1 MNDYS
6 VSEDSPIEDKGAKP
20 VWVDVEMDIDSPNRD
35 TREDDLDKL
44 FKSQGREGMR
54 LSTYIWVGQASKVL
68 TGEHF
73 DQGATYSRLL
83 GSSHGDH
90 VVRAR
95 FYPLGR
101 LNVYWNL
108 YPQHHAP
115 GLGGR
120 SEGVKR
126 T

>member
-83 GSSHGDH
+83 GSSHGITWCVPASIRWPAQCH
-90 VVRAR
+90 
-95 FYPLGR
+95 
-101 LNVYWNL
+101 WNL
-108 YPQHHAP
+108 YPQHRAP
-115 GLGGR
+115 AWVAVLR
-120 SEGVKR
+120 E
-126 T
+126 